1 MLLKGIILIL
11 LSLLAVPSLILSKKP
26 NAKELLDKV
35 APYQGWIGLVFCFWG
50 VWGIIDAVLNIG
62 WMTTFPIVWFTWLA
76 GSLVEAILGFM
87 LGYGVIAKYAFSK
100 NEASKAKGDAILAK
114 LAPMQG
120 KLGVFGIIVGIWW
133 IIAGFMWHA
142 A

>member
-50 VWGIIDAVLNIG
+50 VWGIIDAIINIG
-62 WMTTFPIVWFTWLA
+62 WMSAFPIVWFTWLA

-100 NEASKAKGDAILAK
+100 NEATKAKADQILAK

-133 IIAGFMWHA
+133 IVAGFMWHA
-142 A
+142 V